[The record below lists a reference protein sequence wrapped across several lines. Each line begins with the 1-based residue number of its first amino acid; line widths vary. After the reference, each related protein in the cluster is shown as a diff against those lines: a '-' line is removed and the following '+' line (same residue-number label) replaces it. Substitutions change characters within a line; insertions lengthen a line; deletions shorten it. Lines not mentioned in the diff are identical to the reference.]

1 MNGIFRT
8 VSCLEFEQFQVVSSH
23 DTTTLIYIRSK
34 DQGISDDE
42 EKLLLYLYFIFC
54 FSHASLMIE
63 ESLYITRITIIAN
76 MNII

>member
-23 DTTTLIYIRSK
+23 STSTLIYIRSK

-42 EKLLLYLYFIFC
+42 EKLLFYLY
-54 FSHASLMIE
+54 SVLVMQV
-63 ESLYITRITIIAN
+63 
-76 MNII
+76 